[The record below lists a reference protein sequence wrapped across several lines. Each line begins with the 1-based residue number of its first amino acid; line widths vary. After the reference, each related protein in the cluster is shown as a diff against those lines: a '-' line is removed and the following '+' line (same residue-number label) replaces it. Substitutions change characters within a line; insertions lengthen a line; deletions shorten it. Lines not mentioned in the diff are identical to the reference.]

1 MCHEDPSSV
10 SQTFKSNHAHTQRTK
25 SEQNQWKSNQS
36 LLHVPEHWKHIQTQ
50 IGVSLQW
57 MWGGIRKLTIC
68 EFMTEITTNSR
79 QRCVSEVHVS
89 TQHSSQTL
97 SEFDSVDTS
106 NFTARSHATLR
117 FAKSTERTEI
127 LNYRTT
133 FAFPNVITFIFTAV
147 CACPVII
154 QLEGL

>member
-1 MCHEDPSSV
+1 MLHS
-10 SQTFKSNHAHTQRTK
+10 FYTK
-25 SEQNQWKSNQS
+25 PDS
-36 LLHVPEHWKHIQTQ
+36 P
-50 IGVSLQW
+50 
-57 MWGGIRKLTIC
+57 
-68 EFMTEITTNSR
+68 
-79 QRCVSEVHVS
+79 
-89 TQHSSQTL
+89 TL
-97 SEFDSVDTS
+97 SG
-106 NFTARSHATLR
+106 LR